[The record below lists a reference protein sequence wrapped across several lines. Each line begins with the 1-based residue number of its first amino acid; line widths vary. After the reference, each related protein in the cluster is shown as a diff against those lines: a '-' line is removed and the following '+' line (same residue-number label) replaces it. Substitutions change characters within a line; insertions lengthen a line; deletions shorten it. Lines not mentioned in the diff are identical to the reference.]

1 MHNINLA
8 DGNSHLHLTSLGAWT
23 TIKPAQQ
30 RSNFYKKEQLLTKK
44 ILRLGFNFLEK
55 EFQQISRFGCEKTLK
70 FVVALSAYIRSRC
83 NETLILISQEFGS
96 SHSKLMDGIQ
106 EEQIALIKCCK
117 KRVGLVHFAMLEHL
131 TKERFF

>member
-23 TIKPAQQ
+23 TLKPTQQ
-30 RSNFYKKEQLLTKK
+30 QSIFHKKKEQIWLKNPSK
-44 ILRLGFNFLEK
+44 LGFNFLEK
-55 EFQQISRFGCEKTLK
+55 GFQQISRFGCGKTLK

-117 KRVGLVHFAMLEHL
+117 KGLVWSILPCYNI
-131 TKERFF
+131 